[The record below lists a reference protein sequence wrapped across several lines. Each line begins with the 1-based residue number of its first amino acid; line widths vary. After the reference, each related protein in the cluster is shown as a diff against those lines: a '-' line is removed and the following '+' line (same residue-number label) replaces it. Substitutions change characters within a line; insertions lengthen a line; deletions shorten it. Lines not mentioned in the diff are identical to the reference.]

1 MSDWTE
7 MYLTLDG
14 WVADDG
20 TGPPPGAAMV
30 CRKKEIVAG
39 AFRGSTSQPVT
50 KEVLDPAAAEVLVGR
65 FGIRPDGW

>member
-1 MSDWTE
+1 MSDWKE

-20 TGPPPGAAMV
+20 TGPPPGAVMI

-39 AFRGSTSQPVT
+39 AFRGSSSQPV
-50 KEVLDPAAAEVLVGR
+50 KEEILDAAGAVVLAERYGA
-65 FGIRPDGW
+65 RPERW